1 MTSQRYRIAINGYG
15 RIGQC
20 VLRALYENGYAD
32 TLQVVAINELA
43 DLQTIAYLTR
53 YDTTHG
59 RFPGRVEVLAD
70 GLQVQADLIRT
81 CRMPEPEQLPWRD
94 MDIDLVL
101 ECTGV
106 FHSRADAA
114 LHLASGAARV
124 LFSQPAAADVDK
136 TIVYGVNHESL
147 SASDRV
153 VSNASCTTNAIVPV
167 IDALNRAFG
176 IEQGMLTTIHS
187 AMNDQPTIDAW
198 HQHDLRR
205 SRSSMQNIV
214 PVETGL
220 AKGVERLLPEM
231 AGRLSAVAIRVP
243 TINVSAIDLT
253 LNVCK
258 TVTVEQVNQ
267 VLRTA
272 AATAYAQVLAYT
284 EEPLASSDF
293 NHVSYSGTVDG
304 SQTRVSNGRLI
315 KVFVWFDNEWAFAN
329 RMLDVAGYWLKLGQ
343 H

>member
-1 MTSQRYRIAINGYG
+1 MTTQRYRIAINGYG

-43 DLQTIAYLTR
+43 DLDTIAYLTR
-53 YDTTHG
+53 YDSTHG
-59 RFPGRVEVLAD
+59 RFPGHVEVVEG
-70 GLQVQADLIRT
+70 GLQVQSDLIRT
-81 CRMPEPEQLPWRD
+81 FRQPEPEQLPWRD
-94 MDIDLVL
+94 QAIDLVL

-106 FHSRADAA
+106 FHSRADAT
-114 LHLASGAARV
+114 LHLSSGASRV

-136 TIVYGVNHESL
+136 TIVYGVNHQSL
-147 SASDRV
+147 SASDLV

-187 AMNDQPTIDAW
+187 AMNDQPTIDAY
-198 HQHDLRR
+198 HHHDLRR
-205 SRSSMQNIV
+205 SRSSMQNMV

-258 TVTVEQVNQ
+258 TVSIAEVNR
-267 VLRTA
+267 VLKTA
-272 AATAYAQVLAYT
+272 STDAYHHVLAYT

-329 RMLDVAGYWLKLGQ
+329 RMLDVASHWLDLR
-343 H
+343 

>member
-1 MTSQRYRIAINGYG
+1 MTTQRYRIAINGYG

-43 DLQTIAYLTR
+43 DLETIAYLTR
-53 YDTTHG
+53 YDSTHG
-59 RFPGRVEVLAD
+59 RFPGRVDVVD
-70 GLQVQADLIRT
+70 GSLQVQSDLIRT
-81 CRMPEPEQLPWRD
+81 FRHAEPEQLPWHELE
-94 MDIDLVL
+94 IDLVL
-101 ECTGV
+101 ECTGA
-106 FHSRADAA
+106 FHTRAEAA
-114 LHLASGAARV
+114 LHLGSGAARV

-136 TIVYGVNHESL
+136 TIVFGVNHQFL
-147 SASDRV
+147 SASDLV

-187 AMNDQPTIDAW
+187 AMNDQPTIDAY
-198 HQHDLRR
+198 HHHDLRR

-253 LNVCK
+253 LNVSK
-258 TVTVEQVNQ
+258 TVSIAEVNR
-267 VLRTA
+267 VLQSATA
-272 AATAYAQVLAYT
+272 AYHRVLAYT

-329 RMLDVAGYWLKLGQ
+329 RMLDVAGYWLDLR
-343 H
+343 